1 MLLWVGFVQYVK
13 GRERKGMERLKR
25 LKRWK
30 ADMIVSALVCV
41 VLGVV
46 LLIWPG
52 ETIDIFCKVLAIGL
66 IIMGVVNI
74 LNYFMNKSIHP
85 FGGVMGTVVALVG
98 VWIFASPERIVSLVP
113 IVIGVVLCIHGIQDM
128 KLAFETREN
137 GYEKWWTMMIVAV
150 ISLVFGIICI
160 SKAFGMVTLALQ
172 FIGIGLIYDG
182 LSDLWVASQ
191 AVRMERAMKREADVL
206 EVEYKEVNEE
216 EEK

>member
-1 MLLWVGFVQYVK
+1 
-13 GRERKGMERLKR
+13 MET

-30 ADMIVSALVCV
+30 ADMIASALVCV

-66 IIMGVVNI
+66 IVMGIVNI

-98 VWIFASPERIVSLVP
+98 VWIFVSPERIVSLVP

-128 KLAFETREN
+128 KLAFETKEN
-137 GYEKWWTMMIVAV
+137 GYEKWWTMMMIAV

-182 LSDLWVASQ
+182 VSDLWVASQ
-191 AVRMERAMKREADVL
+191 AVRTERAMKRESDAL

-216 EEK
+216 ETK